1 MKDLSCVSSQKLFSL
16 AQSRGSACNLLIR
29 DSESAGLLSLVAG
42 HQAAKMCLQL
52 SLPLDQ
58 APRSRNSPSPDPD
71 CFCCLLRRPSHP
83 LTSQGASFQ
92 LLEPTQDH
100 FSVL

>member
-1 MKDLSCVSSQKLFSL
+1 MSVTSTLAVSSEELKEQSRVCRGDHMRASYMKDLSCVSSQKLFSL
-16 AQSRGSACNLLIR
+16 AQSRGSACNLLIG

-58 APRSRNSPSPDPD
+58 APRD
-71 CFCCLLRRPSHP
+71 
-83 LTSQGASFQ
+83 
-92 LLEPTQDH
+92 
-100 FSVL
+100 